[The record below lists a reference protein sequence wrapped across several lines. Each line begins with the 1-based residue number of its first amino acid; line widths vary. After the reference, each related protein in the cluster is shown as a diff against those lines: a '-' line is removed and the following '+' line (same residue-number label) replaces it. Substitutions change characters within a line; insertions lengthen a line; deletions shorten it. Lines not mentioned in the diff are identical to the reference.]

1 MEVHV
6 ILGGPGC
13 NKTGLLT
20 ELYAKCVNQY
30 GWDKVA
36 FISYTVAQV
45 RRDKSKVKSITKLS
59 ADKLDA
65 FRTIHSAARQHYTE
79 ETVVIPER
87 EFEGMSVFMDIDMTK
102 EEFLEEFSRLHIG
115 EWRKHYNTRRYGYTV
130 CDGTQWSLEINYSN
144 GIKPV
149 KIYGDNAYPYN
160 FDSLKDLMGCEDL
173 EGEDE
178 NE

>member
-65 FRTIHSAARQHYTE
+65 FTTIHSAARQHYT
-79 ETVVIPER
+79 
-87 EFEGMSVFMDIDMTK
+87 
-102 EEFLEEFSRLHIG
+102 
-115 EWRKHYNTRRYGYTV
+115 
-130 CDGTQWSLEINYSN
+130 
-144 GIKPV
+144 
-149 KIYGDNAYPYN
+149 
-160 FDSLKDLMGCEDL
+160 
-173 EGEDE
+173 
-178 NE
+178 

>member
-45 RRDKSKVKSITKLS
+45 RRDKSKVKSMTKLS

-87 EFEGMSVFMDIDMTK
+87 EFEGMSVFMDIDMTNIYKGIDYMRQLETKNMAVGANKAGLDTDNFKKCVYFYNKVK
-102 EEFLEEFSRLHIG
+102 EKKILKRYQSNRLL
-115 EWRKHYNTRRYGYTV
+115 GY
-130 CDGTQWSLEINYSN
+130 
-144 GIKPV
+144 
-149 KIYGDNAYPYN
+149 A
-160 FDSLKDLMGCEDL
+160 
-173 EGEDE
+173 
-178 NE
+178 

>member
-87 EFEGMSVFMDIDMTK
+87 EFEGMSVFMDIDMTNIYK
-102 EEFLEEFSRLHIG
+102 GIDYMRQIETRIWRLAQI
-115 EWRKHYNTRRYGYTV
+115 KLDLIQITSKSAYTF
-130 CDGTQWSLEINYSN
+130 TT
-144 GIKPV
+144 K
-149 KIYGDNAYPYN
+149 
-160 FDSLKDLMGCEDL
+160 
-173 EGEDE
+173 
-178 NE
+178 

>member
-45 RRDKSKVKSITKLS
+45 RRDKSKVKSATKLS

-65 FRTIHSAARQHYTE
+65 FRTIHSAARQHYKE
-79 ETVVIPER
+79 ETMVMPER
-87 EFEGMSVFMDIDMTK
+87 DFDGMSVFKHPTSNAQQFDAQSTSASALLILSNSSCLLALSCACV
-102 EEFLEEFSRLHIG
+102 LE
-115 EWRKHYNTRRYGYTV
+115 
-130 CDGTQWSLEINYSN
+130 LEL
-144 GIKPV
+144 
-149 KIYGDNAYPYN
+149 
-160 FDSLKDLMGCEDL
+160 F
-173 EGEDE
+173 
-178 NE
+178 